1 MKLNGYEIGRE
12 PTAEE
17 LETFRRVKT
26 HLVAKAVAECLE
38 DVPEP
43 LTQREFSFV
52 VMLEDNGDVK
62 VNWPSVAVAYLNEL
76 RYRPYMIH
84 K

>member
-1 MKLNGYEIGRE
+1 MLVNGYEVGKE

-43 LTQREFSFV
+43 LMESEFSFV

-62 VNWPSVAVAYLNEL
+62 VDWPSVAVAYLNEL
-76 RYRPYMIH
+76 RYRPCM